1 MTRSPGF
8 GSTARDYAP
17 LSDSVSLR
25 LPYTV
30 KLATDSKSLTHYT
43 KGTQSPLRASTACTY
58 TVSGSIIQKVRRHSL
73 RSSDCLYAHGFRIYF
88 TPFTRVLFAFPSRYW
103 FTIGR
108 SGVFSLGGWSP
119 HVQTGFLVP
128 RPTHFSS
135 IWPFRIQGCHLLWPV
150 FPDCFTKATSTFGLL
165 PVRSSLLRESR
176 LISFP
181 PGT

>member
-1 MTRSPGF
+1 VADPLYKR
-8 GSTARDYAP
+8 YA
-17 LSDSVSLR
+17 V
-25 LPYTV
+25 T
-30 KLATDSKSLTHYT
+30 LA
-43 KGTQSPLRASTACTY
+43 G
-58 TVSGSIIQKVRRHSL
+58 
-73 RSSDCLYAHGFRIYF
+73 SDCLYAHGFRFYF

-119 HVQTGFLVP
+119 HVQTGFHVP
-128 RPTHFSS
+128 RPTHLSS
-135 IWPFRIQGCHLLWPV
+135 IWPFRIQGCHLLWPTV
-150 FPDCFTKATSTFGLL
+150 PGCFARTKSTFGLV